1 MRLAVLFATLFLSI
15 ATAESNF
22 SGSWKLNTS
31 LSEMRGLP
39 APPDM
44 FLKVEQTATPRS
56 RCPESP
62 QESGPFLTPTYPLDG
77 TPNKQKLDGSS
88 FDTRTK
94 WEGAALLA
102 NILVSGPQDYA
113 VMERWT
119 RSRDGNTLT
128 IRRTMVRQGN
138 ERESTLVYQTPAAT
152 PSNRIAPAATL
163 ESRPGTPDAAPP
175 AEYVVETGSRI
186 LLRLTNSVDTRHTA
200 PGDRIYLET
209 VVPFFVDGHLIIPRG
224 SVVIGSVTESQKAGR
239 VKGRSSLSL
248 RFESLTL
255 PNGVMRDF
263 RALPDQVDGHGNG
276 NVDKSEGKIQG
287 DGNKGGDA
295 RTVGTTTGAGAGIG
309 GAIGAASGHV
319 GAGLGI
325 GAAAGAAAGL
335 AGVLGSRGPE
345 VVLPPGT
352 TMELLLDRD
361 LHYTRD
367 ELQRAHSMRSHDSSF
382 TVLVDHRSTLDMK
395 TALRAPCASAP
406 FPSKKR

>member
-1 MRLAVLFATLFLSI
+1 MRLALFVTLFLSVTS
-15 ATAESNF
+15 AQSNF
-22 SGSWKLNTS
+22 SGNWRLNSS

-39 APPDM
+39 VPAD
-44 FLKVEQTATPRS
+44 LLLQVEQTPTALSVSAGT
-56 RCPESP
+56 
-62 QESGPFLTPTYPLDG
+62 QQTTYPLDG
-77 TPNKQKLDGSS
+77 SAIKRKFEGSS

-128 IRRTMVRQGN
+128 IRRTIVRQGN
-138 ERESTLVYQTPAAT
+138 ERESTLVYQVPGPTVTESSP
-152 PSNRIAPAATL
+152 ATL
-163 ESRPGTPDAAPP
+163 ERKADAAPP
-175 AEYVVETGSRI
+175 AEYIVETGSRI
-186 LLRLTNSVDTRHTA
+186 LLRLTNSVNTRHTA
-200 PGDRIYLET
+200 AGDRIYLET

-224 SVVIGSVTESQKAGR
+224 SVVIGTVTESQKAGR

-255 PNGVMRDF
+255 PNGVARDF
-263 RALPDQVDGHGNG
+263 RALPDQVDGHGS
-276 NVDKSEGKIQG
+276 VDKSEGKIQG

-309 GAIGAASGHV
+309 GAVGAASGHL

-361 LHYTRD
+361 LRYTRD
-367 ELQRAHSMRSHDSSF
+367 EVQRR
-382 TVLVDHRSTLDMK
+382 VQ
-395 TALRAPCASAP
+395 
-406 FPSKKR
+406 

>member
-1 MRLAVLFATLFLSI
+1 MRLAVLFATLFLPI
-15 ATAESNF
+15 ATAQSNF
-22 SGSWKLNTS
+22 SGVWKLNSS

-39 APPDM
+39 APADL
-44 FLKVEQTATPRS
+44 FLKVEQTATALS
-56 RCPESP
+56 VSGGS
-62 QESGPFLTPTYPLDG
+62 QQDGPFTTATYPLDG
-77 TPNKQKLDGSS
+77 SVNKRNFEGFN

-102 NILVSGPQDYA
+102 NILVSGAQDY
-113 VMERWT
+113 VVSERWT

-128 IRRTMVRQGN
+128 IRKTVNRHGD
-138 ERESTLVYQTPAAT
+138 ERESTLVYQLPNTTVTEAAPVIRERLPET
-152 PSNRIAPAATL
+152 RASAPA
-163 ESRPGTPDAAPP
+163 EF
-175 AEYVVETGSRI
+175 VVESGSRI
-186 LLRLTNSVDTRHTA
+186 LLRLTNSVNTRHTS

-209 VVPFFVDGHLIIPRG
+209 VVPFFVEGHLIIPRG
-224 SVVIGSVTESQKAGR
+224 SVVIGTVTESQKAGR

-263 RALPDQVDGHGNG
+263 RALPDQVDGHGS
-276 NVDKSEGKIQG
+276 VDKSEGKIQG

-319 GAGLGI
+319 GTGLGI

-361 LHYTRD
+361 LRFTSE
-367 ELQRAHSMRSHDSSF
+367 EL
-382 TVLVDHRSTLDMK
+382 HR
-395 TALRAPCASAP
+395 RIQ
-406 FPSKKR
+406 

>member
-1 MRLAVLFATLFLSI
+1 MRLAAFLAITFLSI
-15 ATAESNF
+15 AAAESNF
-22 SGSWKLNTS
+22 SGTWKLNSS

-39 APPDM
+39 APAD
-44 FLKVEQTATPRS
+44 LVLEVEQTSSTLTVSAGS
-56 RCPESP
+56 
-62 QESGPFLTPTYPLDG
+62 QESGPFSTAIYPLDG
-77 TPNKQKLDGSS
+77 TADKRKFEGSR

-102 NILVSGPQDYA
+102 NILVSGPQDYV

-128 IRRTMVRQGN
+128 IRRTIVRQGS
-138 ERESTLVYQTPAAT
+138 ERESTLVYQLPAPQT
-152 PSNRIAPAATL
+152 VTESAPASL
-163 ESRPGTPDAAPP
+163 ERRPDVPRPSEYIVESGT
-175 AEYVVETGSRI
+175 RL
-186 LLRLTNSVDTRHTA
+186 LLRLTNSVNTRHTA
-200 PGDRIYLET
+200 AGDRIYLET
-209 VVPFFVDGHLIIPRG
+209 VVPFFVEGHLVIPRG
-224 SVVIGSVTESQKAGR
+224 SIVIGTVTESQKAGR

-255 PNGVMRDF
+255 PNGVARDF
-263 RALPDQVDGHGNG
+263 RALPDQVDGHG

-309 GAIGAASGHV
+309 GAVGAASGHL

-361 LHYTRD
+361 LRYTR
-367 ELQRAHSMRSHDSSF
+367 EEVQRR
-382 TVLVDHRSTLDMK
+382 VQ
-395 TALRAPCASAP
+395 
-406 FPSKKR
+406 